1 MRSSHGS
8 RRLNQN
14 ISATFNCWRSLSFY
28 CNRQASRIIFSSGP
42 ADSRSFIHIILHWLP
57 PGSFPMQPTHI
68 LPDLVDEMT
77 ESHLRRN
84 PLCFD
89 ATIVSSLCAYLGG
102 TRRRATRMFGLA
114 GHFYDDICA
123 HGPRPSRR
131 HNRIG
136 AYLRV
141 FVRIPHLN
149 SQTWDGVMTSLSFIE
164 LSSPVCPHHLPA
176 RPNT

>member
-1 MRSSHGS
+1 
-8 RRLNQN
+8 
-14 ISATFNCWRSLSFY
+14 
-28 CNRQASRIIFSSGP
+28 
-42 ADSRSFIHIILHWLP
+42 
-57 PGSFPMQPTHI
+57 MQPTHI
-68 LPDLVDEMT
+68 LPDLVDGMT

-89 ATIVSSLCAYLGG
+89 TTIVSSLCAYLGG

-114 GHFYDDICA
+114 GHFYDDIRA

-149 SQTWDGVMTSLSFIE
+149 SQTRDRSHDLIE
-164 LSSPVCPHHLPA
+164 LRRAFITCLSASPSCTSKHVKRPMAQHYATGYVWSLRTALRRLELLPSHGNIVA
-176 RPNT
+176 CRQRNLYVERKA